1 MKKIIKTPDCEY
13 NAMISMQLKAT
24 SSISQYHESDDEI
37 SNKLKAK
44 NYNDLCI
51 KRTTPLIL
59 VLLILSEEELEW
71 VHWSQEDILIKCKL
85 YGASFCGCKPL
96 SNSDSVTVKIPKNHY
111 VNGNTLHDLLV
122 KVAMEET
129 L

>member
-1 MKKIIKTPDCEY
+1 MGIEFELMRHDSDSIDAVMKKIIKTPDCEY

-59 VLLILSEEELEW
+59 VLLILPEEESE
-71 VHWSQEDILIKCKL
+71 
-85 YGASFCGCKPL
+85 
-96 SNSDSVTVKIPKNHY
+96 
-111 VNGNTLHDLLV
+111 
-122 KVAMEET
+122 
-129 L
+129 